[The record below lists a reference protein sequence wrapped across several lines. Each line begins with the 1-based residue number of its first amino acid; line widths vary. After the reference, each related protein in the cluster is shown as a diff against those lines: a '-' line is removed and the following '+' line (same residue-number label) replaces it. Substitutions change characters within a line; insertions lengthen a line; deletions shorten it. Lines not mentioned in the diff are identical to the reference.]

1 MTDATMQAHTLFS
14 RMAILGLLLTLRADQ
29 MDRSAGIETTIK
41 QLWRQ
46 EIHSEVFVSLSLTK
60 RLYCEKSVIGSA
72 SGTQEGTLGVISLL
86 YKMGEKKPRQST
98 EISLRSHLRKL
109 GPPNQSLPEF

>member
-41 QLWRQ
+41 QL
-46 EIHSEVFVSLSLTK
+46 
-60 RLYCEKSVIGSA
+60 
-72 SGTQEGTLGVISLL
+72 
-86 YKMGEKKPRQST
+86 
-98 EISLRSHLRKL
+98 
-109 GPPNQSLPEF
+109 